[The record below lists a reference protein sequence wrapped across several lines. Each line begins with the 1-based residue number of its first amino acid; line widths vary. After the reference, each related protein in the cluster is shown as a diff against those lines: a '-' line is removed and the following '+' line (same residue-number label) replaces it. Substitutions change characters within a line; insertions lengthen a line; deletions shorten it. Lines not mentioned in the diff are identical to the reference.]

1 MKKKLLCLFLLLAGG
16 VTLQAQ
22 SIPEPLLG
30 VSFGKNGLV
39 LSGTDAANHT
49 GKAYN
54 NGKWYREWWD
64 SPSFHRQPWP
74 TVPSRALYMG
84 LAVRKSSH
92 YLLSAPC
99 MSYPIEQ

>member
-1 MKKKLLCLFLLLAGG
+1 MKTKLLCLFLLLAGC
-16 VTLQAQ
+16 VTIQAQ

-54 NGKWYREWWD
+54 TYHTSNLFDPIKERYYGATNYISPYACWYE
-64 SPSFHRQPWP
+64 
-74 TVPSRALYMG
+74 Y
-84 LAVRKSSH
+84 
-92 YLLSAPC
+92 SA
-99 MSYPIEQ
+99 YI